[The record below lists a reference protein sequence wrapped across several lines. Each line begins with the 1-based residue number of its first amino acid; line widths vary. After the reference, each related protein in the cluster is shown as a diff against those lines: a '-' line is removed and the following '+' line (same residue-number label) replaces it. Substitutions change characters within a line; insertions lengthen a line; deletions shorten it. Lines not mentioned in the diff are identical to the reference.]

1 MLIELA
7 FPKKTVSLFLL
18 LYICIDNRG
27 FLLLSIVNK
36 LSYIQLLIL
45 SATPFLYTI
54 NFLKFMAYK
63 KMSSRYYEQAV
74 QRVAGLKA
82 IQATLDL
89 GNGLSV
95 EAYETAIGEI
105 KTTIDSYNTLL
116 AEADTLQNTIQTK
129 EKALRDLSERLLL
142 GVAARFGRDSNEYE
156 KAGGRKKSE
165 IRRSIARKVVS
176 A

>member
-1 MLIELA
+1 
-7 FPKKTVSLFLL
+7 
-18 LYICIDNRG
+18 
-27 FLLLSIVNK
+27 
-36 LSYIQLLIL
+36 
-45 SATPFLYTI
+45 
-54 NFLKFMAYK
+54 MAYK